1 MRGRVTGAAGEG
13 WQARQAALK
22 SFAATLLPPACVV
35 AIPRCLNC
43 ASSVE
48 SAPPLSAGQLLT
60 QLSLA
65 FALLLSSQ
73 AALVLARAGKQVGLG
88 EAGKAGPVHM
98 QGIGQGGLRVL
109 REGEGMAR

>member
-1 MRGRVTGAAGEG
+1 MG
-13 WQARQAALK
+13 WHARQAALK
-22 SFAATLLPPACVV
+22 SFAATLRPPACVV

-48 SAPPLSAGQLLT
+48 SGPPLSAGQLLT
-60 QLSLA
+60 LLPLA
-65 FALLLSSQ
+65 LALLLSSQ

-88 EAGKAGPVHM
+88 EAGKARPVHM
-98 QGIGQGGLRVL
+98 QRMRGIGQGGLRVL